1 METNTQETFEKVSE
15 ETVPQFELKGGTT
28 EIIATEM
35 TLVNRNSQENNA
47 GLTEAGLQETFA
59 NLVNTSNTKSPGTE
73 KTEYKED
80 QSTTEGIV
88 TKNNTKVE
96 EWRTLTSEA
105 RALSKLEQI
114 AAALHL
120 DRKAKTSTSQSNENM
135 RADKGITLESS
146 LERI

>member
-1 METNTQETFEKVSE
+1 
-15 ETVPQFELKGGTT
+15 
-28 EIIATEM
+28 M

-59 NLVNTSNTKSPGTE
+59 NLVNTSNMKSPGTE

-96 EWRTLTSEA
+96 EWRTLTSED

-114 AAALHL
+114 AAGLNF
-120 DRKAKTSTSQSNENM
+120 DRKGKTSTS
-135 RADKGITLESS
+135 
-146 LERI
+146 